1 MYIFL
6 YNESKQVLKI
16 DFRNTYFED
25 SEQST
30 EFRGAFS
37 IQFNAKKYFASLLTN
52 YTPFFTLQI
61 FYNLSRF
68 NFYRF
73 NFFLSKVS

>member
-6 YNESKQVLKI
+6 YNESKQLLKI

-52 YTPFFTLQI
+52 YTPFLPYKFSIISLDSIFTDLT
-61 FYNLSRF
+61 
-68 NFYRF
+68 
-73 NFFLSKVS
+73 FF